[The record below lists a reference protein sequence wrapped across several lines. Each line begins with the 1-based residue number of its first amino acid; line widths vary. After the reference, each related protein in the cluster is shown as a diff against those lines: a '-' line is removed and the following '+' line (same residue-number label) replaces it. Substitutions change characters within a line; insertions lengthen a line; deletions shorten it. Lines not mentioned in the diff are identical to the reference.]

1 MITSLF
7 FNKSKKLGFYI
18 FQLKSYFLKSY
29 QKKDK
34 YQILM
39 NKMDNCIYLLY
50 DKIMLALFDG
60 KFNVS
65 FASNIFLR
73 ELIKDVCHCV

>member
-39 NKMDNCIYLLY
+39 NKMDNFIYLLY
-50 DKIMLALFDG
+50 DRIMLALFDG

-65 FASNIFLR
+65 FASNCFAIYF
-73 ELIKDVCHCV
+73 

>member
-1 MITSLF
+1 
-7 FNKSKKLGFYI
+7 
-18 FQLKSYFLKSY
+18 
-29 QKKDK
+29 
-34 YQILM
+34 M

-73 ELIKDVCHCV
+73 ELIKDVCHCVSTVIYQSQAK